1 MVKNFGGGMS
11 DEYNSGKYFEIQS
24 GYDKLNEYS
33 DFRLYSGVMINYTN
47 MNLSATDLSA
57 KLNGYGIGQ
66 YFSFLF
72 MKVFIVILF

>member
-1 MVKNFGGGMS
+1 MS

-24 GYDKLNEYS
+24 GYDKLNKYS
-33 DFRLYSGVMINYTN
+33 NFELYSGVMINYTN
-47 MNLSATDLSA
+47 MNLSA

-66 YFSFLF
+66 YFSLCL